1 MQELEKILEE
11 MRQIKDGNRKENLY
25 AKYPPNG
32 KDQEVLNAYSQ
43 GYEDGTDNLYNAV
56 VHIIRKYMEN
66 DHTARKGV
74 IIMTENEVIKIFE
87 NEVIILDCWIEHCK
101 DIIAD
106 CETEDDEFDDDKE
119 RAELSLKDYT
129 ERKEAFD
136 VAISALK
143 EIQLY
148 KDNKLCL
155 VPEDV
160 YSRQC
165 SELDAYKEIGTVE
178 ECREAVEKQKPK
190 KPHRNYKKF
199 SGLWCKCGWY
209 LGQKQCL
216 DIKYCP
222 NCGQKIDFGE

>member
-1 MQELEKILEE
+1 MTES
-11 MRQIKDGNRKENLY
+11 
-25 AKYPPNG
+25 
-32 KDQEVLNAYSQ
+32 EVL
-43 GYEDGTDNLYNAV
+43 
-56 VHIIRKYMEN
+56 
-66 DHTARKGV
+66 
-74 IIMTENEVIKIFE
+74 KIFE
-87 NEVIILDCWIEHCK
+87 NEVIILECWIEHCK

-178 ECREAVEKQKPK
+178 ECREAVEKLK
-190 KPHRNYKKF
+190 RAEEALNVILSGNYNDECNF
-199 SGLWCKCGWY
+199 CVHNDNPMANCQCICGDGSWCIHNAKWNGKTSEDEN
-209 LGQKQCL
+209 LEG
-216 DIKYCP
+216 
-222 NCGQKIDFGE
+222 

>member
-1 MQELEKILEE
+1 MKPEE
-11 MRQIKDGNRKENLY
+11 AI
-25 AKYPPNG
+25 
-32 KDQEVLNAYSQ
+32 EVLSNELIVIADII
-43 GYEDGTDNLYNAV
+43 GY
-56 VHIIRKYMEN
+56 
-66 DHTARKGV
+66 
-74 IIMTENEVIKIFE
+74 
-87 NEVIILDCWIEHCK
+87 CK
-101 DIIAD
+101 DF
-106 CETEDDEFDDDKE
+106 EKE
-119 RAELSLKDYT
+119 SDLALAYRVK
-129 ERKEAFD
+129 RKEAHII
-136 VAISALK
+136 AISALK

-165 SELDAYKEIGTVE
+165 SELDTYKEIGTVE
-178 ECREAVEKQKPK
+178 ECRGAVEKQIPK

-222 NCGQKIDFGE
+222 NCGQAIDENLEGIEDK